1 MVNIQ
6 PVQVFTNY
14 GAKYATKF
22 NLDIVNDNL
31 ESFCIFQY
39 QLCDEYGVS
48 LYSGN
53 LTMSEPDYD
62 LWNTQTDINEA
73 AYIWATN
80 ELGLTIIP

>member
-14 GAKYATKF
+14 GPKLAVKF
-22 NLDIVNDNL
+22 NLNSINDNL

-39 QLCDEYGVS
+39 QLCDQNEVL

-53 LTMSEPDYD
+53 LTMNEPDYS
-62 LWNTQTDINEA
+62 LWNADSDINQS
-73 AYIWATN
+73 AYIWATT
-80 ELGLTIIP
+80 ELGLTIIN